1 MNEQAIQDAF
11 ALFQQNG
18 YKKSIEDF
26 KVLLNTNPKA
36 LEDSYSLFRDNG
48 YKKDITEFKVLVG
61 VNSSQ
66 KKNSVSTGTSEEA
79 PSVSPVQQTKAKSF
93 SVGGKPLQTGASAS
107 SVGKNKAL
115 FGAPIQSFTEQKSKE
130 FKEAKKK
137 EIAVIDNKP
146 VVDITSQFNVKPK
159 TFTEAVSA
167 QVDNDFKVAPVSPLS
182 VVVSEKQKQRK
193 AAQQEGLDNYL
204 TKESID
210 FEDALA
216 GKGFINNVEN
226 FARGSWNTALALA
239 SNLPFGI
246 GEKAS
251 EVIGSTG
258 VVAYKT
264 SIDKYFNKA
273 KQEFE
278 KEGKSVTPE
287 QLKEKAKE
295 IKLKEAKD
303 NYIENQDAEFLNE
316 IKNEEYVDP
325 KSGKVIKI
333 QDALRINDFERY
345 NTLNK
350 ESVKYSNLLK
360 LNKEKVDGF
369 YNDLKQTK
377 NVLNH
382 QIIFGN
388 FDYATDI
395 YNGLLNKE
403 DKNQDDLDFISYYET
418 NKDKAASSP
427 INPNL
432 KQIVSKLEEEI
443 KYKADD
449 FNSVL
454 DTQLNY
460 IEKFDKS
467 FTGKEDAYDDFDN
480 SRRSYDGVF
489 GDKVYL
495 SAAETVNG
503 TIKTIQTL
511 AELSD
516 KLKGKIGLPLQ
527 GADSYLFNKVFK
539 DYNYY
544 DFSKELGK
552 QKELVREDVKEVT
565 NASSLLNYVSDVTA
579 TQTGQMALPMLAG
592 YGKVAMPLLRQ
603 SAVYFASGF
612 GRGVGESEEFEERF
626 KRGLVEPGEIGKV
639 HTFAEKLIHGGITGG
654 ADILGNLPTA
664 LRLSKSFNSL
674 LSKPETANIFW
685 KSWTKKGLDEAKE
698 LGTDLLKENT
708 EESLAE
714 IFQDLS
720 RVFVLNED
728 GVNIGQSIDDVIK
741 DTTTFTLIS
750 KIFPLMGR
758 GVINRIAST
767 SDKNKISEL
776 EKELYYWKGKL
787 GENVSEETKA
797 IYFDRIS
804 KIQSNIDKTNLSI
817 IDKVKKDAGGVS
829 AIESLNTEIDNTL
842 QEANKINENKEL
854 SKEEKKVLLDA
865 QKELYTS
872 LISNRDALI
881 DGSKT
886 SFDLLPEEVQT
897 KLKDEAKNI
906 LKQALIDKGEEE
918 ASININAELIDKKA
932 KELYNQKIEE
942 DAKRKQTDGQ
952 ITNEEKPTTTT
963 EEQAVSTTQQVD
975 AGVQTQEEVITTKD
989 EDLEIQEDEVVTIP
1003 EDEIEALRQEVTE
1016 QRIEGNLSDNIG
1028 QKGYIGSK
1036 EGMIKIDDTNQNTIV
1051 FETNNEIIE
1060 LGKVNEDSNRPIA
1073 SFGISKFPQE
1083 GVRTEAKQGKSI
1095 PVVKVDGKEYE
1106 FVSRAR
1112 DKKGKAVVKL
1122 KEKETGLVR
1131 RLSGEKAE
1139 RILKDVSL
1147 QSDKKETKLNL
1158 QVAGKEVAGKTDK
1171 EIKAEEKKRNSEE
1184 RRKRREEF
1192 QSKTLNELKEEEKKS
1207 EELLAKIEEEI
1218 LDELVKKSKNKDLV
1232 KVGQRVFQVT
1242 KKQDGTF
1249 AVSQVN
1255 PEGKLVGIR
1264 DEATRNKAIG
1274 VFKAKK
1280 TKADKKDLQEAQNLI
1295 ESFKKDERDRIEKL
1309 LDKAISAL
1317 DLKGK
1322 GAFDAS
1328 IALPAYAAKKFLQ
1341 GIKVS
1346 YKAGKTLA
1354 EAINDGIKLVRD
1366 MGYISVSDF
1375 DLKEYALK
1383 QLSTKKEDKDAI
1395 QEQTTSEIP
1404 VQPETAVSE
1413 EVEQGE
1419 PEAKPE
1425 EPTEQGEEKVKPLK
1439 EVKSQLQELFN
1450 VAKEAISITKNR
1462 AKEIYKLKKDLN
1474 QFVKSNL
1481 VGLDASDIIKSA
1493 YQKITSIV
1501 QNTTDMN
1508 FEGQAEKI
1516 NDIIDDLYLRREL
1529 KDEAILDKKIKEAS
1543 KDTFYKDKTSGKVTK
1558 TKVTDEFKKKIEEAK
1573 KNFAKITNP
1582 TIADKTV
1589 FYLEVNKLLKDGIK
1603 ARKAINKARD
1613 SKSRENA
1620 NRLAIISLNK
1630 NKSIEPKRTVSMS
1643 DGMIDKIFD
1652 KFSGGIIFNGKI
1664 YLNTKSGKSNFIA
1677 DTKGLSSVSFN
1688 PISTSNVASSAEAN
1702 RKGIKTAFN
1711 DIRRR
1716 YSTATFS
1723 ANKFFEPLFSVEG
1736 AKEFL
1741 DKNWINR
1748 LKVYS
1753 EKLGRKVSEFRDVRD
1768 NFIKDVIGKE
1778 NFLNNNRILKS
1789 NTYDVIKT
1797 AVAIFKGGDK
1807 SSPLWSFVG
1816 RNEIQFSIDIN
1827 GKKVEGDYLG
1837 IIDELDLMIKK
1848 DPSIK
1853 KFKDQFVSRYIPF
1866 DKMKNEGVAALFNML
1881 RQPEGLNKFLN
1892 SYSIED
1898 AKSIISYVNEN
1909 PGIRDV
1915 ADKSTKLFE
1924 NIRDYV
1930 NPTLDKLGYDTLGEA
1945 KYVSKEDA
1953 LKIKDDK
1960 STRDLYEILD
1970 MVYPNGLPEKIPY
1983 YPLSA
1988 ESLSGT
1994 NEGNVLEFF
2003 EDSEN
2008 PNADYSLLF
2017 PSLFTRTSGGNLNL
2031 NDLSVTR
2038 SFDNIA
2044 KEAITLV
2051 QGSDIVSD
2059 VRNLY
2064 ANEGNNVAM
2073 ISAFG
2078 KAWNDKFK
2086 TKILNIVR
2094 DDAYDTSMG
2103 SKDLVGSASRF
2114 WVASRSTLRAAQLA
2128 LNAFSAIS
2136 QLTGIPIAYAK
2147 EGNLKYLKDTLKNL
2161 AKKETRNK
2169 EFNELKEAYNAIV
2182 NSKNY
2187 IERTNKRKDNAEVAA
2202 IQSINDNLGYRV
2214 SGALIS
2220 DLLIFTTVFDQ
2231 ISVIALTPLYKGKY
2245 QVDTQTTTTENID
2258 EFFAEEVN
2266 KTLQSNAPFYTGT
2279 AFYQKWALAL
2289 GLGGYLQ
2296 SPRQIM
2302 EMMSSDINSMLRKDG
2317 DYASKTKRIIAMS
2330 SFGLILPVMIKEA
2343 LRGSDD
2349 EEEESKAD
2357 KKTSILQFGNKII
2370 DSILESMGFAGT
2382 LTSSIKN
2389 AALIKYSPDVME
2401 MDVNPSDLKSQDI
2414 VMQALKGASPN
2425 ISITMRGIDNVIDK
2439 KEIYTNTDQFLF
2451 ALETGTGFAGA
2462 KLKKNIDYVVAAG
2475 SESYDYKDYWSL
2487 VTGKVTQDEFK
2498 QYEKELNTFRET
2510 LDKAVYPR
2518 LTPDKTLN
2526 TSFLNEKQMNEL
2538 SKMSFEHKAEYIED
2552 IRLNLMRKS
2561 IVEQVE
2567 FLKKLGG
2574 MDKTKGYYKVRESK
2588 IKEELSE
2595 DAFKLLENKY
2605 YSGENLMTVEELTD
2619 KLDEFTKEEGI
2630 SEETSLSILKEAI
2643 KKANNKIDEK
2653 FILPAIKKLDKV
2665 SKGRDRAKYIY
2676 DNVGDLMEGD
2686 NIKYIEMMGD
2696 DFDEDTSDEYFE
2708 IIRKKQNN
2716 K

>member
-1 MNEQAIQDAF
+1 MGKQKSGVTYISQAKFDKDLNSSVDILIADGADDNTIKEYIQDYKSRF
-11 ALFQQNG
+11 AVA
-18 YKKSIEDF
+18 E
-26 KVLLNTNPKA
+26 
-36 LEDSYSLFRDNG
+36 
-48 YKKDITEFKVLVG
+48 
-61 VNSSQ
+61 
-66 KKNSVSTGTSEEA
+66 KKNSVSTTTSTKA
-79 PSVSPVQQTKAKSF
+79 PSASPAQQTKAKSL
-93 SVGGKPLQTGASAS
+93 SAVGKPLQTGASAS
-107 SVGKNKAL
+107 SAGKSEDLISKFGFKNKEEQKKAGVEASKVKIDAKTLSTVKSVSVKEDDFTKPEIKKAQKEASL
-115 FGAPIQSFTEQKSKE
+115 FQQKIKREEENAFINDFRNSTSIPDNYKQEVRSEIENEISGSGVWNTITQGTKNIWNKVVPYIPGAPSSQSELDQLKFDVN
-130 FKEAKKK
+130 FLPEAKKEYK
-137 EIAVIDNKP
+137 ESLIQNGVKLS
-146 VVDITSQFNVKPK
+146 DIN
-159 TFTEAVSA
+159 E
-167 QVDNDFKVAPVSPLS
+167 DI
-182 VVVSEKQKQRK
+182 
-193 AAQQEGLDNYL
+193 L
-204 TKESID
+204 TKGAIELEVKKRL
-210 FEDALA
+210 EDKKLSLA
-216 GKGFINNVEN
+216 NDYLD
-226 FARGSWNTALALA
+226 S
-239 SNLPFGI
+239 LP
-246 GEKAS
+246 S
-251 EVIGSTG
+251 DV
-258 VVAYKT
+258 
-264 SIDKYFNKA
+264 
-273 KQEFE
+273 
-278 KEGKSVTPE
+278 KSR
-287 QLKEKAKE
+287 
-295 IKLKEAKD
+295 IKL
-303 NYIENQDAEFLNE
+303 
-316 IKNEEYVDP
+316 
-325 KSGKVIKI
+325 
-333 QDALRINDFERY
+333 

-350 ESVKYSNLLK
+350 LGINDAELNKKRNYLLATDKEIDGIKNEIATLEEEFQKNGFFSTESQQKYKDLILYVNNKVDERNGIYKKYEKELSEKTTLEEEFDLFKRSYGFEDKTGRLLNSLADFGIGVFQTVNLAKGGPMQDLTATQILGLKLEKDKLANDYLQKQVKETKNINDFIDYSMDVIISQTPNIALGYMTGGTSMMAGTGASSFGNTYSNLLQSNLEGK
-360 LNKEKVDGF
+360 TDYSKSQLYFASGLYGASEALFEKNTLGM
-369 YNDLKQTK
+369 
-377 NVLNH
+377 
-382 QIIFGN
+382 IG
-388 FDYATDI
+388 
-395 YNGLLNKE
+395 
-403 DKNQDDLDFISYYET
+403 
-418 NKDKAASSP
+418 
-427 INPNL
+427 
-432 KQIVSKLEEEI
+432 
-443 KYKADD
+443 
-449 FNSVL
+449 
-454 DTQLNY
+454 
-460 IEKFDKS
+460 
-467 FTGKEDAYDDFDN
+467 TGKNLIKKALKN
-480 SRRSYDGVF
+480 
-489 GDKVYL
+489 
-495 SAAETVNG
+495 ETTKEVVR
-503 TIKTIQTL
+503 K
-511 AELSD
+511 S
-516 KLKGKIGLPLQ
+516 
-527 GADSYLFNKVFK
+527 LFNKVVDPVIGLGK
-539 DYNYY
+539 DYKGELTEELKTLLGQKIT
-544 DFSKELGK
+544 DVVVLDMDSKDVFK
-552 QKELVREDVKEVT
+552 NAKEEII
-565 NASSLLNYVSDVTA
+565 SLAKD
-579 TQTGQMALPMLAG
+579 TGVMT
-592 YGKVAMPLLRQ
+592 
-603 SAVYFASGF
+603 F
-612 GRGVGESEEFEERF
+612 GLKTF
-626 KRGLVEPGEIGKV
+626 PA
-639 HTFAEKLIHGGITGG
+639 TFAKILEPFATKEHKDMLKSNSEKINGLSEILNSESSSELAKFEAKNKIDQLVSENDKATEKLIK
-654 ADILGNLPTA
+654 DISSLDEVLIKEVVD
-664 LRLSKSFNSL
+664 LQSKS
-674 LSKPETANIFW
+674 E
-685 KSWTKKGLDEAKE
+685 D
-698 LGTDLLKENT
+698 LKERANNINSDNSISI
-708 EESLAE
+708 EQKKMLLD
-714 IFQDLS
+714 DL
-720 RVFVLNED
+720 
-728 GVNIGQSIDDVIK
+728 K
-741 DTTTFTLIS
+741 
-750 KIFPLMGR
+750 
-758 GVINRIAST
+758 
-767 SDKNKISEL
+767 SEFIRNQ
-776 EKELYYWKGKL
+776 E
-787 GENVSEETKA
+787 A
-797 IYFDRIS
+797 IY
-804 KIQSNIDKTNLSI
+804 NI
-817 IDKVKKDAGGVS
+817 VS
-829 AIESLNTEIDNTL
+829 G
-842 QEANKINENKEL
+842 Q
-854 SKEEKKVLLDA
+854 
-865 QKELYTS
+865 
-872 LISNRDALI
+872 
-881 DGSKT
+881 KT
-886 SFDLLPEEVQT
+886 SFDILPEEEQT
-897 KLKDEAKNI
+897 KLKVEAAEAIIQEQVDNGIERDNI
-906 LKQALIDKGEEE
+906 QEP
-918 ASININAELIDKKA
+918 NAEVINKKA
-932 KELYNQKIEE
+932 KELYNQKIQE

-952 ITNEEKPTTTT
+952 ITSEEKPTTAT
-963 EEQAVSTTQQVD
+963 EEQTVSTAQQVD
-975 AGVQTQEEVITTKD
+975 AGVQTQEEVEIPK
-989 EDLEIQEDEVVTIP
+989 IQE
-1003 EDEIEALRQEVTE
+1003 
-1016 QRIEGNLSDNIG
+1016 
-1028 QKGYIGSK
+1028 
-1036 EGMIKIDDTNQNTIV
+1036 
-1051 FETNNEIIE
+1051 
-1060 LGKVNEDSNRPIA
+1060 
-1073 SFGISKFPQE
+1073 
-1083 GVRTEAKQGKSI
+1083 
-1095 PVVKVDGKEYE
+1095 
-1106 FVSRAR
+1106 
-1112 DKKGKAVVKL
+1112 
-1122 KEKETGLVR
+1122 
-1131 RLSGEKAE
+1131 
-1139 RILKDVSL
+1139 
-1147 QSDKKETKLNL
+1147 
-1158 QVAGKEVAGKTDK
+1158 
-1171 EIKAEEKKRNSEE
+1171 
-1184 RRKRREEF
+1184 
-1192 QSKTLNELKEEEKKS
+1192 
-1207 EELLAKIEEEI
+1207 
-1218 LDELVKKSKNKDLV
+1218 
-1232 KVGQRVFQVT
+1232 
-1242 KKQDGTF
+1242 
-1249 AVSQVN
+1249 
-1255 PEGKLVGIR
+1255 
-1264 DEATRNKAIG
+1264 
-1274 VFKAKK
+1274 
-1280 TKADKKDLQEAQNLI
+1280 
-1295 ESFKKDERDRIEKL
+1295 
-1309 LDKAISAL
+1309 
-1317 DLKGK
+1317 
-1322 GAFDAS
+1322 
-1328 IALPAYAAKKFLQ
+1328 
-1341 GIKVS
+1341 
-1346 YKAGKTLA
+1346 
-1354 EAINDGIKLVRD
+1354 
-1366 MGYISVSDF
+1366 
-1375 DLKEYALK
+1375 
-1383 QLSTKKEDKDAI
+1383 DAI

-1404 VQPETAVSE
+1404 VQPEAAVSE
-1413 EVEQGE
+1413 EVEQGK
-1419 PEAKPE
+1419 PESKPE
-1425 EPTEQGEEKVKPLK
+1425 ESTEQGEEKVKPLK

-1462 AKEIYKLKKDLN
+1462 AKEIDKLKKDLN

-1481 VGLDASDIIKSA
+1481 VGLDASDIMKSA

-1501 QNTTDMN
+1501 QNTTDTN

-1573 KNFAKITNP
+1573 KKFSKINNP

-1603 ARKAINKARD
+1603 ARKAINEARD

-1630 NKSIEPKRTVSMS
+1630 NKSIEPKRTVKLESTT
-1643 DGMIDKIFD
+1643 IDKIFD
-1652 KFSGGIIFNGKI
+1652 KFSGGVIFNGKI
-1664 YLNTKSGKSNFIA
+1664 YLNTKSGKSNFIT
-1677 DTKGLSSVSFN
+1677 DTEGLSRVSFN

-1702 RKGIKTAFN
+1702 RKGFKTAFN

-1807 SSPLWSFVG
+1807 SSPLWAFVG
-1816 RNEIQFSIDIN
+1816 RNEIQFSIDVN

-1837 IIDELDLMIKK
+1837 IVDELDLMIKE

-1898 AKSIISYVNEN
+1898 AKAIISYVNEN
-1909 PGIRDV
+1909 PGIREV

-1970 MVYPNGLPEKIPY
+1970 MVYPDGLPEKIPY

-2078 KAWNDKFK
+2078 KSWNDKFK

-2094 DDAYDTSMG
+2094 DDAYNTSMG

-2245 QVDTQTTTTENID
+2245 QTDTQTTTTENVD

-2302 EMMSSDINSMLRKDG
+2302 EMISSDVNSMLRKDG
-2317 DYASKTKRIIAMS
+2317 DYASKMKRIIAMS
-2330 SFGLILPVMIKEA
+2330 SFGLILPIMIKEA
-2343 LRGSDD
+2343 LRGGDD

-2357 KKTSILQFGNKII
+2357 KKTSMLQFGNKII
-2370 DSILESMGFAGT
+2370 DSVLESMGFAGT

-2401 MDVNPSDLKSQDI
+2401 MDVNPSDIKSQDI

-2425 ISITMRGIDNVIDK
+2425 ISITMRGIDNTLDR

-2475 SESYDYKDYWSL
+2475 SESYDYKDYWAL
-2487 VTGKVTQDEFK
+2487 VTGRVTQDEFK

-2518 LTPDKTLN
+2518 LNPSKTLN

-2538 SKMSFEHKAEYIED
+2538 SKMGFEHKAEYIED

-2561 IVEQVE
+2561 VVEQIE

-2619 KLDEFTKEEGI
+2619 KLDEFTKEENI

-2643 KKANNKIDEK
+2643 KKANDKIDEK
-2653 FILPAIKKLDKV
+2653 FVLPAIKKLDKV

-2696 DFDEDTSDEYFE
+2696 DFDESTSDEYFE

>member
-1 MNEQAIQDAF
+1 MGKQ
-11 ALFQQNG
+11 
-18 YKKSIEDF
+18 KS
-26 KVLLNTNPKA
+26 
-36 LEDSYSLFRDNG
+36 
-48 YKKDITEFKVLVG
+48 G
-61 VNSSQ
+61 VTYISQEKFDKELNSSVDILIADGADDNTIKEYISDYKSRFAVGE

-107 SVGKNKAL
+107 SAGKSEDLIDK
-115 FGAPIQSFTEQKSKE
+115 FGFKDKEEQKKAGVKASKTKVDVKTPSAIKSVSVKKE
-130 FKEAKKK
+130 QFDKPEIKEAKKEASLFKQEVKREEEKVFVNDFRNATALPENYEQQVIEEVNNEVQGKGVWNTITQGASNVWNKILPYIPGAPSSKEEVEQLKSDITFLPKAKEEYKKTLLKQGVKEDEITDDILTEGAINLEVKKRVEDKKLSLANDYLDNLDNDTKDRMKINSSNQIGIKSPEVNKQFDILKALDLDIKEDNSELVELEKLAKNNDGLSPNDLDRYNKLSAELPLKINTRTKLYKNYEKNLSELTTAEEEYDLFKRSYGFEDKAGKLLNAVSDFGLGVLQLANVAKGGPMQDITAMQIAELKNDKDRFVAEKLQKQVKDSKNLNDILDYGSDVLISQTPNIALGYLTGGTSMMYGIGASSAGNKYSELITSNAEGSTDYSKLQMVLASGLYGASEMLESNTLKMIGGGKRIISKALKNEPSRKLFKESLSTKTFNAGKEFVKNYTGELKEELTTYGAQKITDIVVLDLESKDVFKDAKQEVKSLVKDTGVMVVGLNLFPTAIAKVANAFSPKDYTYNLDKNNK
-137 EIAVIDNKP
+137 EIEELSKILNNK
-146 VVDITSQFNVKPK
+146 
-159 TFTEAVSA
+159 E
-167 QVDNDFKVAPVSPLS
+167 
-182 VVVSEKQKQRK
+182 
-193 AAQQEGLDNYL
+193 
-204 TKESID
+204 
-210 FEDALA
+210 
-216 GKGFINNVEN
+216 
-226 FARGSWNTALALA
+226 
-239 SNLPFGI
+239 
-246 GEKAS
+246 AS
-251 EVIGSTG
+251 EVVKLEAKS
-258 VVAYKT
+258 K
-264 SIDKYFNKA
+264 IDKIVKANEDGLTKIIQNTAKLDDKLIDKVIDIEIASSDLRNKA
-273 KQEFE
+273 NQINEDKTISKDQKAVLLSGLKDEF
-278 KEGKSVTPE
+278 
-287 QLKEKAKE
+287 
-295 IKLKEAKD
+295 
-303 NYIENQDAEFLNE
+303 
-316 IKNEEYVDP
+316 IKNE
-325 KSGKVIKI
+325 S
-333 QDALRINDFERY
+333 LR
-345 NTLNK
+345 
-350 ESVKYSNLLK
+350 
-360 LNKEKVDGF
+360 
-369 YNDLKQTK
+369 
-377 NVLNH
+377 
-382 QIIFGN
+382 
-388 FDYATDI
+388 
-395 YNGLLNKE
+395 E
-403 DKNQDDLDFISYYET
+403 D
-418 NKDKAASSP
+418 
-427 INPNL
+427 
-432 KQIVSKLEEEI
+432 IVSGR
-443 KYKADD
+443 
-449 FNSVL
+449 
-454 DTQLNY
+454 
-460 IEKFDKS
+460 KS
-467 FTGKEDAYDDFDN
+467 
-480 SRRSYDGVF
+480 
-489 GDKVYL
+489 
-495 SAAETVNG
+495 
-503 TIKTIQTL
+503 
-511 AELSD
+511 
-516 KLKGKIGLPLQ
+516 
-527 GADSYLFNKVFK
+527 
-539 DYNYY
+539 
-544 DFSKELGK
+544 
-552 QKELVREDVKEVT
+552 
-565 NASSLLNYVSDVTA
+565 
-579 TQTGQMALPMLAG
+579 
-592 YGKVAMPLLRQ
+592 
-603 SAVYFASGF
+603 
-612 GRGVGESEEFEERF
+612 
-626 KRGLVEPGEIGKV
+626 
-639 HTFAEKLIHGGITGG
+639 
-654 ADILGNLPTA
+654 
-664 LRLSKSFNSL
+664 
-674 LSKPETANIFW
+674 
-685 KSWTKKGLDEAKE
+685 
-698 LGTDLLKENT
+698 
-708 EESLAE
+708 
-714 IFQDLS
+714 
-720 RVFVLNED
+720 
-728 GVNIGQSIDDVIK
+728 
-741 DTTTFTLIS
+741 
-750 KIFPLMGR
+750 
-758 GVINRIAST
+758 
-767 SDKNKISEL
+767 
-776 EKELYYWKGKL
+776 
-787 GENVSEETKA
+787 
-797 IYFDRIS
+797 
-804 KIQSNIDKTNLSI
+804 
-817 IDKVKKDAGGVS
+817 
-829 AIESLNTEIDNTL
+829 
-842 QEANKINENKEL
+842 
-854 SKEEKKVLLDA
+854 
-865 QKELYTS
+865 
-872 LISNRDALI
+872 
-881 DGSKT
+881 
-886 SFDLLPEEVQT
+886 SFDILPEEEQT
-897 KLKDEAKNI
+897 KLKVEAAEAI
-906 LKQALIDKGEEE
+906 IQEQVDKGIEKDKIQEP
-918 ASININAELIDKKA
+918 NAEVINKKA
-932 KELYNQKIEE
+932 KELYNQKTQE
-942 DAKRKQTDGQ
+942 DAKTKQTDGQ
-952 ITNEEKPTTTT
+952 ITSEEKPTTAT
-963 EEQAVSTTQQVD
+963 EEQTVSTTQQVD
-975 AGVQTQEEVITTKD
+975 AGVQTQEEVVTPKT
-989 EDLEIQEDEVVTIP
+989 QED
-1003 EDEIEALRQEVTE
+1003 
-1016 QRIEGNLSDNIG
+1016 
-1028 QKGYIGSK
+1028 
-1036 EGMIKIDDTNQNTIV
+1036 
-1051 FETNNEIIE
+1051 
-1060 LGKVNEDSNRPIA
+1060 
-1073 SFGISKFPQE
+1073 
-1083 GVRTEAKQGKSI
+1083 
-1095 PVVKVDGKEYE
+1095 
-1106 FVSRAR
+1106 
-1112 DKKGKAVVKL
+1112 AV
-1122 KEKETGLVR
+1122 
-1131 RLSGEKAE
+1131 
-1139 RILKDVSL
+1139 
-1147 QSDKKETKLNL
+1147 
-1158 QVAGKEVAGKTDK
+1158 
-1171 EIKAEEKKRNSEE
+1171 
-1184 RRKRREEF
+1184 
-1192 QSKTLNELKEEEKKS
+1192 
-1207 EELLAKIEEEI
+1207 
-1218 LDELVKKSKNKDLV
+1218 
-1232 KVGQRVFQVT
+1232 
-1242 KKQDGTF
+1242 
-1249 AVSQVN
+1249 
-1255 PEGKLVGIR
+1255 
-1264 DEATRNKAIG
+1264 
-1274 VFKAKK
+1274 
-1280 TKADKKDLQEAQNLI
+1280 
-1295 ESFKKDERDRIEKL
+1295 
-1309 LDKAISAL
+1309 
-1317 DLKGK
+1317 
-1322 GAFDAS
+1322 
-1328 IALPAYAAKKFLQ
+1328 
-1341 GIKVS
+1341 
-1346 YKAGKTLA
+1346 
-1354 EAINDGIKLVRD
+1354 
-1366 MGYISVSDF
+1366 
-1375 DLKEYALK
+1375 
-1383 QLSTKKEDKDAI
+1383 

-1404 VQPETAVSE
+1404 VQPETSVSE

-1425 EPTEQGEEKVKPLK
+1425 ESTEQGEEKVKPLK
-1439 EVKSQLQELFN
+1439 EVKSQLQELFSA
-1450 VAKEAISITKNR
+1450 AKEAISITKNR
-1462 AKEIYKLKKDLN
+1462 AKEIDKLKKDLN
-1474 QFVKSNL
+1474 QLVKSNL
-1481 VGLDASDIIKSA
+1481 VGLDASDIMKSA
-1493 YQKITSIV
+1493 YQKITSLV
-1501 QNTTDMN
+1501 QNTTDVN

-1529 KDEAILDKKIKEAS
+1529 RDEAILDKKIKEAS

-1573 KNFAKITNP
+1573 KKFSKINNP

-1603 ARKAINKARD
+1603 ARKAINEARD
-1613 SKSRENA
+1613 SKSIENA

-1630 NKSIEPKRTVSMS
+1630 NKNIEPKKTVSMS
-1643 DGMIDKIFD
+1643 DGIIDKIFD
-1652 KFSGGIIFNGKI
+1652 KFSGGVIFNGKI
-1664 YLNTKSGKSNFIA
+1664 YLNTKSGKSNFIT
-1677 DTKGLSSVSFN
+1677 DTEGLSRVSFN

-1702 RKGIKTAFN
+1702 RKGFKTAFN

-1736 AKEFL
+1736 SKEFL

-1807 SSPLWSFVG
+1807 SSPLWAFVG
-1816 RNEIQFSIDIN
+1816 RNEIQFSIDVN

-1837 IIDELDLMIKK
+1837 IVDELDLMIKE

-1898 AKSIISYVNEN
+1898 AKAIISYVNEN
-1909 PGIRDV
+1909 PGIREV

-1960 STRDLYEILD
+1960 STRDLYDILD

-2078 KAWNDKFK
+2078 KSWNDKFK

-2094 DDAYDTSMG
+2094 DDAYNTSMG

-2245 QVDTQTTTTENID
+2245 QTDTQTTTTENVD

-2302 EMMSSDINSMLRKDG
+2302 EMMSSDINSMLRKDR
-2317 DYASKTKRIIAMS
+2317 DYASKMKRIIAMS
-2330 SFGLILPVMIKEA
+2330 SFGLILPIIIKEA
-2343 LRGSDD
+2343 LRGGDD

-2487 VTGKVTQDEFK
+2487 ATGKVTQDEFK

-2518 LTPDKTLN
+2518 LTPNKTLN

-2561 IVEQVE
+2561 VVEQVE

-2595 DAFKLLENKY
+2595 DTFKLLENKY

-2619 KLDEFTKEEGI
+2619 KLDEFTKEENI

-2643 KKANNKIDEK
+2643 KKANDKIDEK
-2653 FILPAIKKLDKV
+2653 FVLPAIKKLDKI

-2708 IIRKKQNN
+2708 ILRKKQNN

>member
-1 MNEQAIQDAF
+1 MGKQ
-11 ALFQQNG
+11 
-18 YKKSIEDF
+18 KS
-26 KVLLNTNPKA
+26 
-36 LEDSYSLFRDNG
+36 
-48 YKKDITEFKVLVG
+48 G
-61 VNSSQ
+61 VTYISQEKFDKELNSSVDILIADGADDNTIKEYISDYKSRFAVGE

-93 SVGGKPLQTGASAS
+93 LVGGKPLQTGASAS

-115 FGAPIQSFTEQKSKE
+115 FGAPVQSFTEQKSKE

-137 EIAVIDNKP
+137 EIAVIDKKP

-193 AAQQEGLDNYL
+193 ASQQEGLDNYL

-210 FEDALA
+210 FEDTLA
-216 GKGFINNVEN
+216 GKGFLNNVEN
-226 FARGSWNTALALA
+226 FARGSWNTALSLA

-258 VVAYKT
+258 VVADKT
-264 SIDKYFNKA
+264 SVDKYFNKA

-287 QLKEKAKE
+287 RLKERAKE

-325 KSGKVIKI
+325 KSGEVIKI
-333 QDALRINDFERY
+333 QDALRINDFEKY

-443 KYKADD
+443 KSKADD

-565 NASSLLNYVSDVTA
+565 NSSSLLNYVSDVTA

-603 SAVYFASGF
+603 SAVYFSSGF

-797 IYFDRIS
+797 IYSDRIS

-817 IDKVKKDAGGVS
+817 INKVKKDAGGVS

-886 SFDLLPEEVQT
+886 SFDLLPEEQQT
-897 KLKDEAKNI
+897 KLKTDAAEAI
-906 LKQALIDKGEEE
+906 IQEQVDKGIEKDKIQEP
-918 ASININAELIDKKA
+918 NAEVINKKA
-932 KELYNQKIEE
+932 KELYNQKTQE

-952 ITNEEKPTTTT
+952 ITSEEKPTTTA
-963 EEQAVSTTQQVD
+963 EEQAVSAAQQVD
-975 AGVQTQEEVITTKD
+975 AELQTQKEVDRLRKEEV
-989 EDLEIQEDEVVTIP
+989 
-1003 EDEIEALRQEVTE
+1003 
-1016 QRIEGNLSDNIG
+1016 
-1028 QKGYIGSK
+1028 
-1036 EGMIKIDDTNQNTIV
+1036 
-1051 FETNNEIIE
+1051 
-1060 LGKVNEDSNRPIA
+1060 
-1073 SFGISKFPQE
+1073 
-1083 GVRTEAKQGKSI
+1083 
-1095 PVVKVDGKEYE
+1095 
-1106 FVSRAR
+1106 
-1112 DKKGKAVVKL
+1112 
-1122 KEKETGLVR
+1122 
-1131 RLSGEKAE
+1131 
-1139 RILKDVSL
+1139 
-1147 QSDKKETKLNL
+1147 
-1158 QVAGKEVAGKTDK
+1158 
-1171 EIKAEEKKRNSEE
+1171 
-1184 RRKRREEF
+1184 
-1192 QSKTLNELKEEEKKS
+1192 NELKGGVE
-1207 EELLAKIEEEI
+1207 
-1218 LDELVKKSKNKDLV
+1218 
-1232 KVGQRVFQVT
+1232 
-1242 KKQDGTF
+1242 
-1249 AVSQVN
+1249 N
-1255 PEGKLVGIR
+1255 PEQFITNGDVDAKKISES
-1264 DEATRNKAIG
+1264 DNA
-1274 VFKAKK
+1274 KAKEIYAKYDEQIKPLLDNIK
-1280 TKADKKDLQEAQNLI
+1280 TKE
-1295 ESFKKDERDRIEKL
+1295 
-1309 LDKAISAL
+1309 
-1317 DLKGK
+1317 
-1322 GAFDAS
+1322 
-1328 IALPAYAAKKFLQ
+1328 
-1341 GIKVS
+1341 
-1346 YKAGKTLA
+1346 
-1354 EAINDGIKLVRD
+1354 
-1366 MGYISVSDF
+1366 
-1375 DLKEYALK
+1375 
-1383 QLSTKKEDKDAI
+1383 DAI

-1404 VQPETAVSE
+1404 IQPETAVGE

-1419 PEAKPE
+1419 PETKPE

-1439 EVKSQLQELFN
+1439 EVKSQLQELFSA
-1450 VAKEAISITKNR
+1450 AKEAISITKNR
-1462 AKEIYKLKKDLN
+1462 AKEVDKLKKDLN

-1481 VGLDASDIIKSA
+1481 VGLDASDIMKSA
-1493 YQKITSIV
+1493 YQKITSLV
-1501 QNTTDMN
+1501 QNTNDAN

-1516 NDIIDDLYLRREL
+1516 NEIIDDLYLRREL

-1573 KNFAKITNP
+1573 NNFAKINNP

-1589 FYLEVNKLLKDGIK
+1589 FYLEINKLLKDGIK
-1603 ARKAINKARD
+1603 ARKAINEARD

-1630 NKSIEPKRTVSMS
+1630 NKSIEPNRTVSMS
-1643 DGMIDKIFD
+1643 DGIIDKIFD
-1652 KFSGGIIFNGKI
+1652 KFSGGVVFNGKI
-1664 YLNTKSGKSNFIA
+1664 YLNTKSGKSNFIT
-1677 DTKGLSSVSFN
+1677 DTEGLSKVSFN

-1702 RKGIKTAFN
+1702 RKGFKTTLK

-1741 DKNWINR
+1741 DNNWINR

-1797 AVAIFKGGDK
+1797 ARAIFKGGDK
-1807 SSPLWSFVG
+1807 SSPLWAFVG
-1816 RNEIQFSIDIN
+1816 RNEIEFSIDVN

-1837 IIDELDLMIKK
+1837 IVDELDLMIKK

-1892 SYSIED
+1892 SYSIDD
-1898 AKSIISYVNEN
+1898 AKAIISYVNDN
-1909 PGIRDV
+1909 PGIREV

-2038 SFDNIA
+2038 SFDNIS

-2094 DDAYDTSMG
+2094 DDAYNTSMG

-2220 DLLIFTTVFDQ
+2220 DLLIFTTIFDQ

-2245 QVDTQTTTTENID
+2245 QADSQTTTTENVD

-2302 EMMSSDINSMLRKDG
+2302 EMISSDVNSMLRKDG
-2317 DYASKTKRIIAMS
+2317 DYASKMKRIIAMS
-2330 SFGLILPVMIKEA
+2330 SFGLILPIMIKEA
-2343 LRGSDD
+2343 LRGGDD

-2357 KKTSILQFGNKII
+2357 KKTSILQFGNKIV

-2382 LTSSIKN
+2382 LVSSVKN

-2518 LTPDKTLN
+2518 LTPNNTLN

-2561 IVEQVE
+2561 VVEQVE

-2619 KLDEFTKEEGI
+2619 KLDEFTKEENI

-2643 KKANNKIDEK
+2643 KKANDKISEK
-2653 FILPAIKKLDKV
+2653 FVLPAIKKLDKV

-2708 IIRKKQNN
+2708 ILRKKQNN

>member
-1 MNEQAIQDAF
+1 MGKQ
-11 ALFQQNG
+11 
-18 YKKSIEDF
+18 KS
-26 KVLLNTNPKA
+26 
-36 LEDSYSLFRDNG
+36 
-48 YKKDITEFKVLVG
+48 G
-61 VNSSQ
+61 VTYISQEKFDKELNSSVDILIADGADDNTIKEYISDYKSRFAVGE
-66 KKNSVSTGTSEEA
+66 KKNSVSTTTSTKA
-79 PSVSPVQQTKAKSF
+79 PSASPAQQTKAKSL

-107 SVGKNKAL
+107 SAGKGKPTQEYELKPIKEERYEKFYEKDASGKLVPKTKKVLKEVYEKDASGKLVPKMEKVLKGYASSTEEREIVREEVKQKAL
-115 FGAPIQSFTEQKSKE
+115 KPLSNSVTLQSYKESTKPTEQEINDAVIEIDDKINQKGFGNGVSTGLKKGANFLSDMFTTIGTLGIETKGPNFDLNPYAKEEEQAKKELTKE
-130 FKEAKKK
+130 FKGDTSKFSSEDILARTKQIALDKKIEDIQISKNNDFLSNLSEKDKRDLELEKIANYKTISAKDKYL
-137 EIAVIDNKP
+137 
-146 VVDITSQFNVKPK
+146 T
-159 TFTEAVSA
+159 TEATILV
-167 QVDNDFKVAPVSPLS
+167 NDTEKDARDYN
-182 VVVSEKQKQRK
+182 VVKSIVLNNNKKGIETSKELMDY
-193 AAQQEGLDNYL
+193 GLQL
-204 TKESID
+204 E
-210 FEDALA
+210 
-216 GKGFINNVEN
+216 NN
-226 FARGSWNTALALA
+226 
-239 SNLPFGI
+239 
-246 GEKAS
+246 
-251 EVIGSTG
+251 
-258 VVAYKT
+258 
-264 SIDKYFNKA
+264 
-273 KQEFE
+273 
-278 KEGKSVTPE
+278 
-287 QLKEKAKE
+287 
-295 IKLKEAKD
+295 LKEAQLKAED
-303 NYIENQDAEFLNE
+303 LENSISTNRAE
-316 IKNEEYVDP
+316 IG
-325 KSGKVIKI
+325 SI
-333 QDALRINDFERY
+333 
-345 NTLNK
+345 
-350 ESVKYSNLLK
+350 
-360 LNKEKVDGF
+360 
-369 YNDLKQTK
+369 
-377 NVLNH
+377 
-382 QIIFGN
+382 
-388 FDYATDI
+388 
-395 YNGLLNKE
+395 
-403 DKNQDDLDFISYYET
+403 
-418 NKDKAASSP
+418 
-427 INPNL
+427 
-432 KQIVSKLEEEI
+432 EEEI
-443 KYKADD
+443 D
-449 FNSVL
+449 FIKR
-454 DTQLNY
+454 NY
-460 IEKFDKS
+460 SLKDKFITNMKL
-467 FTGKEDAYDDFDN
+467 G
-480 SRRSYDGVF
+480 F
-489 GDKVYL
+489 GDLYL
-495 SAAETVNG
+495 NIGDRQELMMGDLFG
-503 TIKTIQTL
+503 TIEEDRKREIV
-511 AELSD
+511 D
-516 KLKGKIGLPLQ
+516 KLIDWEEAKG
-527 GADSYLFNKVFK
+527 
-539 DYNYY
+539 
-544 DFSKELGK
+544 
-552 QKELVREDVKEVT
+552 
-565 NASSLLNYVSDVTA
+565 
-579 TQTGQMALPMLAG
+579 
-592 YGKVAMPLLRQ
+592 
-603 SAVYFASGF
+603 VY
-612 GRGVGESEEFEERF
+612 RG
-626 KRGLVEPGEIGKV
+626 
-639 HTFAEKLIHGGITGG
+639 
-654 ADILGNLPTA
+654 D
-664 LRLSKSFNSL
+664 LSKDVSFENL
-674 LSKPETANIFW
+674 KLSNAGEFFFQ
-685 KSWTKKGLDEAKE
+685 E
-698 LGTDLLKENT
+698 LGTQVPTFVQIAMPGGVTSSGLTSSFDKYSQMVL
-708 EESLAE
+708 EESKNPEVAYSKLQKLTTAIGFGTSE
-714 IFQDLS
+714 ALLGALPTKGILS
-720 RVFVLNED
+720 RSFKSFENAGKRSLFFESGKNYIKRKGIDVIESASMESVTEGLTQVIQNVLDKTVLGKKDVGILDNVGHASFSGGMLGGAMTVAPTIA
-728 GVNIGQSIDDVIK
+728 GVISRPFSDNKQRVEVSNNLKSIFNLQEQLDNQSIDDVSKKVIK
-741 DTTTFTLIS
+741 D
-750 KIFPLMGR
+750 
-758 GVINRIAST
+758 
-767 SDKNKISEL
+767 KISEL
-776 EKELYYWKGKL
+776 ESKNDDIFKSLAKKTKDMPEDIFNAIVDVVKQQELLSSKAASINSDPNIDVNLKEQLIKDLKGK
-787 GENVSEETKA
+787 
-797 IYFDRIS
+797 FDALEAKR
-804 KIQSNIDKTNLSI
+804 
-817 IDKVKKDAGGVS
+817 
-829 AIESLNTEIDNTL
+829 SL
-842 QEANKINENKEL
+842 
-854 SKEEKKVLLDA
+854 
-865 QKELYTS
+865 
-872 LISNRDALI
+872 LISEDV
-881 DGSKT
+881 T
-886 SFDLLPEEVQT
+886 SFDALSDEEQT
-897 KLKDEAKNI
+897 KLKEKATNI
-906 LKQALIDKGEEE
+906 LKKEELDKGVDEVN
-918 ASININAELIDKKA
+918 INISPEVINKKA
-932 KELYNQKIEE
+932 KELYNQKIQE

-952 ITNEEKPTTTT
+952 ITSEEKPTTAT
-963 EEQAVSTTQQVD
+963 EEQTVSTTQQVD
-975 AGVQTQEEVITTKD
+975 AGVQTQEEVEIPK
-989 EDLEIQEDEVVTIP
+989 IQED
-1003 EDEIEALRQEVTE
+1003 
-1016 QRIEGNLSDNIG
+1016 
-1028 QKGYIGSK
+1028 
-1036 EGMIKIDDTNQNTIV
+1036 
-1051 FETNNEIIE
+1051 
-1060 LGKVNEDSNRPIA
+1060 
-1073 SFGISKFPQE
+1073 
-1083 GVRTEAKQGKSI
+1083 
-1095 PVVKVDGKEYE
+1095 
-1106 FVSRAR
+1106 
-1112 DKKGKAVVKL
+1112 AV
-1122 KEKETGLVR
+1122 
-1131 RLSGEKAE
+1131 
-1139 RILKDVSL
+1139 
-1147 QSDKKETKLNL
+1147 
-1158 QVAGKEVAGKTDK
+1158 
-1171 EIKAEEKKRNSEE
+1171 
-1184 RRKRREEF
+1184 
-1192 QSKTLNELKEEEKKS
+1192 
-1207 EELLAKIEEEI
+1207 
-1218 LDELVKKSKNKDLV
+1218 
-1232 KVGQRVFQVT
+1232 
-1242 KKQDGTF
+1242 
-1249 AVSQVN
+1249 
-1255 PEGKLVGIR
+1255 
-1264 DEATRNKAIG
+1264 
-1274 VFKAKK
+1274 
-1280 TKADKKDLQEAQNLI
+1280 
-1295 ESFKKDERDRIEKL
+1295 
-1309 LDKAISAL
+1309 
-1317 DLKGK
+1317 
-1322 GAFDAS
+1322 
-1328 IALPAYAAKKFLQ
+1328 
-1341 GIKVS
+1341 
-1346 YKAGKTLA
+1346 
-1354 EAINDGIKLVRD
+1354 
-1366 MGYISVSDF
+1366 
-1375 DLKEYALK
+1375 
-1383 QLSTKKEDKDAI
+1383 

-1425 EPTEQGEEKVKPLK
+1425 ESTEQGEEKVKPLK

-1462 AKEIYKLKKDLN
+1462 AKEIDKLKKDLN

-1481 VGLDASDIIKSA
+1481 VGLDASDIMKSA
-1493 YQKITSIV
+1493 YQKITSLV
-1501 QNTTDMN
+1501 QNTTDVN

-1516 NDIIDDLYLRREL
+1516 NDIIDELYLRREL
-1529 KDEAILDKKIKEAS
+1529 KDEVILDKKIKEAS

-1558 TKVTDEFKKKIEEAK
+1558 TKVTDEFKKKIEEVK
-1573 KNFAKITNP
+1573 ENFAKIKNP

-1603 ARKAINKARD
+1603 ARKAINEARD

-1643 DGMIDKIFD
+1643 DGIIDKIFD
-1652 KFSGGIIFNGKI
+1652 KFSGGVIFNGKI
-1664 YLNTKSGKSNFIA
+1664 YLNTKSGKSNFIT
-1677 DTKGLSSVSFN
+1677 DTEGLSRVSFN

-1702 RKGIKTAFN
+1702 RKGFKTAFN

-1807 SSPLWSFVG
+1807 SSPLWAFVG
-1816 RNEIQFSIDIN
+1816 RNEIQFSIDVN

-1837 IIDELDLMIKK
+1837 IVDELDLMIKE

-1898 AKSIISYVNEN
+1898 AKAIISYVNEN
-1909 PGIRDV
+1909 PGIREV

-1970 MVYPNGLPEKIPY
+1970 MVYPDGLPEKIPY

-2031 NDLSVTR
+2031 NNLSVTR
-2038 SFDNIA
+2038 SFDDIA

-2078 KAWNDKFK
+2078 KSWNDKFK

-2094 DDAYDTSMG
+2094 DDAYNTSMG
-2103 SKDLVGSASRF
+2103 SKDLVSSASRF

-2169 EFNELKEAYNAIV
+2169 EFNELKEAYNAII

-2245 QVDTQTTTTENID
+2245 QTDTQTTTTENVD

-2302 EMMSSDINSMLRKDG
+2302 EMISSDVNSMLRKDG
-2317 DYASKTKRIIAMS
+2317 DYASKMKRIIAMS
-2330 SFGLILPVMIKEA
+2330 SFGLILPIMIKEA
-2343 LRGSDD
+2343 LRGGDD

-2357 KKTSILQFGNKII
+2357 KKTSMLQFGNKII
-2370 DSILESMGFAGT
+2370 DSVLESMGFAGT
-2382 LTSSIKN
+2382 LVSSVKN

-2487 VTGKVTQDEFK
+2487 VTGRVTQDEFK

-2518 LTPDKTLN
+2518 LTPNKTLN

-2538 SKMSFEHKAEYIED
+2538 SKMGFEQKAEYIED

-2561 IVEQVE
+2561 IVEQIE

-2643 KKANNKIDEK
+2643 KKANDKIDEK

-2696 DFDEDTSDEYFE
+2696 DFDESTSDEYFE